1 MIKLNRQSRAPHS
14 AKADYILSG
23 KLYCGE
29 CGCLMK
35 GICGHNPSGRV
46 YHYYS
51 CPGRSLGR
59 PCTRKN
65 MPKDVLEKLVVESTS
80 NLLLRPENIQQLADA
95 IVSLQQAEASRP
107 DPERAALEQVLAE
120 IRRKIGNI
128 LSAIENGTASAALT
142 SRLSDLEQQESAL
155 DHQLASLST
164 LEPFTLSRDE
174 VIFLLEQFRVSPS
187 ERTNAYCRRL
197 VDTFVDKVEL
207 TNREL
212 IIHFNISKSTE
223 NKNSQSNNGCST
235 GNRLVG
241 DERIELPQVESES
254 TALPLCKSPLFGFA
268 LSTEAP
274 LTKNII
280 QPPPPFVNH
289 FF

>member
-1 MIKLNRQSRAPHS
+1 M
-14 AKADYILSG
+14 
-23 KLYCGE
+23 
-29 CGCLMK
+29 
-35 GICGHNPSGRV
+35 
-46 YHYYS
+46 
-51 CPGRSLGR
+51 
-59 PCTRKN
+59 
-65 MPKDVLEKLVVESTS
+65 
-80 NLLLRPENIQQLADA
+80 
-95 IVSLQQAEASRP
+95 
-107 DPERAALEQVLAE
+107 
-120 IRRKIGNI
+120 
-128 LSAIENGTASAALT
+128 
-142 SRLSDLEQQESAL
+142 
-155 DHQLASLST
+155 
-164 LEPFTLSRDE
+164 SRDE

-223 NKNSQSNNGCST
+223 NKNSQSNNRCST
-235 GNRLVG
+235 GKRLVG

>member
-1 MIKLNRQSRAPHS
+1 M
-14 AKADYILSG
+14 
-23 KLYCGE
+23 
-29 CGCLMK
+29 
-35 GICGHNPSGRV
+35 
-46 YHYYS
+46 
-51 CPGRSLGR
+51 
-59 PCTRKN
+59 
-65 MPKDVLEKLVVESTS
+65 
-80 NLLLRPENIQQLADA
+80 
-95 IVSLQQAEASRP
+95 
-107 DPERAALEQVLAE
+107 
-120 IRRKIGNI
+120 
-128 LSAIENGTASAALT
+128 
-142 SRLSDLEQQESAL
+142 
-155 DHQLASLST
+155 
-164 LEPFTLSRDE
+164 SRDE

-235 GNRLVG
+235 GKRLVG